1 MSNERASMQAR
12 LASINAVANQ
22 TPAQPRAAANISAA
36 LAKMDAYEAGKAAR
50 NKPARLM
57 TIYDRE
63 VLMKLASDGSRHQSA
78 RDRANRIL
86 DGGARLSEGD
96 ADFINRSGG

>member
-12 LASINAVANQ
+12 LASINAVANP
-22 TPAQPRAAANISAA
+22 TPAQSRAAANISAA

-63 VLMKLASDGSRHQSA
+63 VLMKLASDGQSA